1 MKTSLLIL
9 CFLGKKTIQTS
20 LKNHFSKSSFPA
32 FTYALPRV
40 EQRIHC
46 VDEQDCAE
54 LGIGAFC
61 CQST

>member
-9 CFLGKKTIQTS
+9 CFLGIKTIHISEKVIFKKVQ
-20 LKNHFSKSSFPA
+20 FSA
-32 FTYALPRV
+32 FTYALPHV

-46 VDEQDCAE
+46 VDEQDCIE